1 MPFLNLPLWEHLAL
15 PFFLVSWM
23 GYTFF
28 AKFMSTR
35 THCLASV
42 LEVHRTWWMERMLLR
57 DNRVADAALLA
68 NIERN
73 VNFFAS
79 TTLLIIAATLTAL
92 TADFE
97 FKLFAYT
104 FDHSDS
110 QLKLALMLGI
120 MVYAFFAFTWSLR
133 QYGFVSVL
141 IGAAPTPGQD
151 EFSLEQRK
159 EYAHATGKVLDQA
172 GKSYNYG
179 LRSYYF
185 TLAIL
190 AWFVHPLLFLLATAT
205 VVSVLYM
212 REFHSEPLKYMAM
225 DVELLKTSDKD

>member
-28 AKFMSTR
+28 AKHMATR
-35 THCLASV
+35 THCLSSV
-42 LEVHRTWWMERMLLR
+42 LDVHRTWWMERMLLR
-57 DNRVADAALLA
+57 ENRIADAALLT
-68 NIERN
+68 NIERS
-73 VNFFAS
+73 VNFSAPP
-79 TTLLIIAATLTAL
+79 L

-110 QLKLALMLGI
+110 QLKIVLMLGI

-141 IGAAPTPGQD
+141 IGAAPTVGQD
-151 EFSLEQRK
+151 EFSLKQRK
-159 EYAHATGKVLDQA
+159 EYAHATAKVLDQA
-172 GKSYNYG
+172 GKSFNYG

-190 AWFVHPLLFLLATAT
+190 AWFVHPLLFLLATAI
-205 VVSVLYM
+205 VVSVLYL

-225 DVELLKTSDKD
+225 DVELLQTSDKD